1 MENSNLINQPLLELR
16 DIGMAFDAKSR
27 LFEGQ
32 KKLQVLRHINLK
44 INQGE
49 IVVLVGESGC
59 GKTTIGK
66 IITGLVKPTEGKL
79 LFLGRNMYHGFFGK
93 KQHIELDYSK
103 YEEQVKGLNE
113 AEKRKFFKK
122 EEKAALKRA
131 NERFKNY
138 RNSVQFVQ
146 QDSYAALNPALTIY
160 QSLYAPIKSKN
171 KKWSRKQIDEKIEE
185 LMKLVGLF
193 PVEQYLFKYP
203 HQLSGGQRQRILM
216 ARAVSLDPKL
226 IVADEPVS
234 MIDVSLRLSILNL
247 MQDLNKKFGISFV
260 YITHD
265 LSTARYIA
273 YKGKICVMYLGEI
286 VEMGAVQDVIK
297 DPKHPYTQALFTAV
311 PIPDPEISRIHKPI
325 PIKSMEIG
333 SLINRK
339 NGCPFYERCLYAEK
353 DCERIKIEYKNIND
367 VDILCKHLEKVAKWT
382 QE

>member
-1 MENSNLINQPLLELR
+1 MENNVEHPLLELR
-16 DIGMAFDAKSR
+16 DVGMSFDTKSK

-32 KKLQVLRHINLK
+32 KQLQVLRHINLK

-66 IITGLVKPTEGKL
+66 IITGLIKPTDGKL
-79 LFLGRNMYHGFFGK
+79 LFLGRNMYHGLFSK
-93 KQHIELDYSK
+93 KQHINLDYSK
-103 YEEQVKGLNE
+103 YEEQVKGMS
-113 AEKRKFFKK
+113 EKEKAKFFKK

-171 KKWSRKQIDEKIEE
+171 KKMTRQQIDEKIEN

-193 PVEQYLFKYP
+193 PCEQYLFKYP

-247 MQDLNKKFGISFV
+247 MQELNKKFNISFV

-273 YKGKICVMYLGEI
+273 YQGKICVMYLGEI

-297 DPKHPYTQALFTAV
+297 DPKHPYTQALFSAV
-311 PIPDPEISRIHKPI
+311 PIPDPEISRVEKPV
-325 PIKSMEIG
+325 PIRSMEIG
-333 SLINRK
+333 SLVNRK
-339 NGCPFYERCLYAEK
+339 NGCPFYERCLYAKK
-353 DCERIKIEYKNIND
+353 DCENERFEHVCKDNVE
-367 VDILCKHLEKVAKWT
+367 VLCKHLDEVPKWT
-382 QE
+382 QK